1 MNVEQLKSGSVEA
14 WTWLIRQQRNMADE
28 IVIGVQSES
37 INSGQ
42 TRYLL
47 TLSNYSEPISLIGND
62 TNHTEFAFYS
72 QYAAGSNR
80 VAPDSWFNWFDQ
92 EGGWVVT
99 EENGPY
105 HPPSTWSRQDLEHV
119 IEKLA
124 RFHGQWW
131 DNNIQSADLPKHPV
145 IESYIHIEQV
155 QAQSKQQSSKGR
167 FGIKQAKPKQNIPPV
182 VETAQPFGAAV
193 PELMLASVGFK
204 MLKKLGGLPDVIEA
218 VHMNALDNLLQHPE
232 IMLKHLHHV
241 PLTLVHGQPV
251 AENWRINLNDE
262 VRLVNWR
269 QASIG
274 PSICDLASF
283 IESYIFWHTPR
294 PDSHRLVHGSLEEL
308 LVDHYFM
315 TLGERVSLEG
325 ENRPGSSRYLRR
337 YALPAAICWQTVSH
351 WLPTFADWFNHLP
364 QSRHTWEMFDEM
376 KLDNLN
382 NWGMQNL
389 NQYRPAIGAIF
400 ERFLEAYKLL
410 ATD

>member
-14 WTWLIRQQRNMADE
+14 WTWLIRQQLNMTAE
-28 IVIGVQSES
+28 IVIGVQAES
-37 INSGQ
+37 ISSSQ

-47 TLSNYSEPISLIGND
+47 TLSNYTEPISLIGND

-72 QYAAGSNR
+72 QYATGFNDI
-80 VAPDSWFNWFDQ
+80 APSPWFNWFDHD
-92 EGGWVVT
+92 GGWVVT

-105 HPPSTWSRQDLEHV
+105 HAPSTWSRSDLELV

-124 RFHGQWW
+124 KFHGQWW
-131 DNNIQSADLPKHPV
+131 GSNVQAADLPKHPTL
-145 IESYIHIEQV
+145 ESYAHIEQI
-155 QAQSKQQSSKGR
+155 QLHNKQYSGR
-167 FGIKQAKPKQNIPPV
+167 FGLRNAKRRPNTPPV

-193 PELMLASVGFK
+193 PELMLASIGFK
-204 MLKKLGGLPDVIEA
+204 ILKKLGGLPDVVEA
-218 VHMNALDNLLQHPE
+218 VHLNALDNLLRHPE
-232 IMLKHLHHV
+232 IMLQYLHNV
-241 PLTLVHGQPV
+241 PLTLLHGQPV

-269 QASIG
+269 QVSVG
-274 PSICDLASF
+274 PAICDLATF

-315 TLGERVSLEG
+315 NLGENVSLEG
-325 ENRPGSSRYLRR
+325 DSHPGSSRYLRR
-337 YALPAAICWQTVSH
+337 YALPAAICWHTVSH

-364 QSRHTWEMFDEM
+364 QSRHTWEMLDDM
-376 KLDNLN
+376 KLESLN
-382 NWGMQNL
+382 HWGMQSL

-400 ERFLEAYKLL
+400 ERFLKAYKLL
-410 ATD
+410 ASD